1 MNDMKT
7 NKVNDVE
14 HKLERLGKLLEE
26 NAILN
31 EKLSESEIYRKKF
44 MEKNNETKRNLLAI
58 SSKDCFCYFI
68 KVDLKNNI

>member
-14 HKLERLGKLLEE
+14 HKLERMGKLLEE
-26 NAILN
+26 NAILS

-44 MEKNNETKRNLLAI
+44 MEKN
-58 SSKDCFCYFI
+58 
-68 KVDLKNNI
+68 